1 MASNFNK
8 AQAIREAISIYDGSI
23 EKDALTVYNGD
34 PNGLVTASIGALVID
49 YSGTGKLWS
58 NTDGGT
64 TWTEKGSS
72 TASWQ
77 EFIFTY
83 SNFSTA
89 ALTNTLNV
97 VNLVGKTISQ
107 TRVKHSAAFSGT
119 GITAYTV
126 KLGITGE
133 LDRYSSE
140 FDVFQ
145 TASASALKRSIV
157 NLEEDVSV
165 KITAESTGA
174 NLDQASTGS
183 VSVKLLLTD
192 TEAASP
198 MNSEF
203 VFGAGIGDGVNPITT
218 GEVGSSIIPYNGTI
232 LGWYIIGD
240 TTGSIVV
247 DIWKDT
253 FANYPPTVGD
263 TITGTE
269 KPTLASQNKN
279 SDLTLTTWNTS
290 VLAGDVVRFKVDSVD
305 GILKSVN
312 IVVLC
317 SRG

>member
-1 MASNFNK
+1 MAVNFDK
-8 AQAIREAISIYDGSI
+8 AQAVKEAISIYDGSI

-58 NTDGGT
+58 NTNGGT
-64 TWTEKGSS
+64 TWVEKGSAA
-72 TASWQ
+72 TSWQ

-126 KLGITGE
+126 KLGVAGE

-203 VFGAGIGDGVNPITT
+203 VFGAGIGDGV
-218 GEVGSSIIPYNGTI
+218 

-269 KPTLASQNKN
+269 KPTLSSQNKN

-305 GILKSVN
+305 GTLKSVN